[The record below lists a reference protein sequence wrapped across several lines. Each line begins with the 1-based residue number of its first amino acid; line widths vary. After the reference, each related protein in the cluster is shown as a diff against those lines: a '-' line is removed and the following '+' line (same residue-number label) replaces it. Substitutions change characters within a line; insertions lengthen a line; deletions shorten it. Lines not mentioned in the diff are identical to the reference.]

1 MIDASRKPVG
11 ASLTPAGLRLLE
23 AASELFYRRGIH
35 AVGVDLIAD
44 TAGTTKKT
52 LYDRFGS
59 KDALVALYLQRRA
72 ERWQEFVLEFLHENE
87 PEPGL
92 PSVLAVFDA
101 LEAWMEQYDR
111 GCSFVNAHAEI
122 TDATH
127 PALPVIRAQK
137 DWVRDLYTWLVREAG
152 LEPADE
158 LGRQLTLLHEGA
170 TVARTVGGQPDAIDV
185 ARAGVRAWFGCL
197 SPDAGSC

>member
-1 MIDASRKPVG
+1 MVDTSLQGGVTAT
-11 ASLTPAGLRLLE
+11 LTPAGRRLLD
-23 AASELFYRRGIH
+23 AASDLFYRRGIH

-72 ERWQEFVLEFLHENE
+72 ERWQAFVLEFLDRNA
-87 PEPGL
+87 PEPGTNR
-92 PSVLAVFDA
+92 VLAILDA

-122 TDATH
+122 TDANH
-127 PALPVIRAQK
+127 PALPVIRAEK
-137 DWVRDLYTWLVREAG
+137 DWVRDLYTRLAREAD
-152 LEPADE
+152 LEPAE
-158 LGRQLTLLHEGA
+158 VLGRQLTLVHEGA
-170 TVARTVGGQPDAIDV
+170 TVTRTVGGQPDAIDL
-185 ARAGVRAWFGCL
+185 ARTIARRLLTGARV
-197 SPDAGSC
+197 

>member
-1 MIDASRKPVG
+1 MVDTSRTNVG
-11 ASLTPAGLRLLE
+11 TTLTPAGVRLLD
-23 AASELFYRRGIH
+23 AASDLFYRRGIH

-72 ERWQEFVLEFLHENE
+72 ERWQAFVLEHLERYA
-87 PEPGL
+87 PEPG
-92 PSVLAVFDA
+92 SQRVLAVFDA

-122 TDATH
+122 TDADH
-127 PALPVIRAQK
+127 PALPVIRAEK
-137 DWVRDLYTWLVREAG
+137 NWVRDLYTRLVREAG
-152 LEPADE
+152 FEPAE
-158 LGRQLTLLHEGA
+158 LLGRQLTLVHEGA
-170 TVARTVGGQPDAIDV
+170 TVTRTVGGRPDAIDI
-185 ARAGVRAWFGCL
+185 ARATARALLGG
-197 SPDAGSC
+197 DRA

>member
-1 MIDASRKPVG
+1 MGELMSDTLDEVG
-11 ASLTPAGLRLLE
+11 AGLTPAGRRLLD
-23 AASELFYRRGIH
+23 AASDLFYRLGIR

-72 ERWQEFVLEFLHENE
+72 QRWQAFVLDHLARNA

-92 PSVLAVFDA
+92 PRVLAVFAA
-101 LEAWMEQYDR
+101 LEAWMDQYDR

-122 TDATH
+122 TDADH
-127 PALPVIRAQK
+127 PALPVIRAEKQ
-137 DWVRDLYTWLVREAG
+137 WVRELYTQLVREAG
-152 LEPADE
+152 LEPAE
-158 LGRQLTLLHEGA
+158 LLGRQLTLVHEGA
-170 TVARTVGGQPDAIDV
+170 TVTRTVGGQPDALDV
-185 ARAGVRAWFGCL
+185 ARSTARALLASAGF
-197 SPDAGSC
+197 

>member
-1 MIDASRKPVG
+1 MRDAAGKAVG
-11 ASLTPAGLRLLE
+11 ATLTPAGQRLLD

-72 ERWQEFVLEFLHENE
+72 ERWQTFVLDFLDRNE

-92 PSVLAVFDA
+92 ARVVAVFDA

-122 TDATH
+122 TDADH
-127 PALPVIRAQK
+127 PAVAVIRSEK
-137 DWVRDLYTWLVREAG
+137 SWVRDLYTRLVREAG
-152 LEPADE
+152 IDGAES
-158 LGRQLTLLHEGA
+158 LGRQLTLVHEGA
-170 TVARTVGGQPDAIDV
+170 TVARTVGGEPDALDV
-185 ARAGVRAWFGCL
+185 ARAAVRAL
-197 SPDAGSC
+197 LQTPVV